1 MSEEEYLKMVVEDHN
16 NNVALEKEKNG
27 QYTIEEIL
35 EAIEII
41 NG

>member
-1 MSEEEYLKMVVEDHN
+1 MTEQEYLKMVVEDHN
-16 NNVALEKEKNG
+16 NSITLEKEKNG
-27 QYTIEEIL
+27 QYTIKEIL

>member
-1 MSEEEYLKMVVEDHN
+1 MTEQEYLKMVVEDHN
-16 NNVALEKEKNG
+16 NSIALEKEKNG

>member
-1 MSEEEYLKMVVEDHN
+1 MTEQEYLKMVVEDHN
-16 NNVALEKEKNG
+16 NSIALKKEKNG